1 MSSEPWRF
9 DKHLVVMHCCENDG
23 PLQDIKFD
31 RTVFW
36 VQVHGVPMKY
46 MTIGDH
52 DGGSFIRIQVS
63 IDLTL
68 PLCSGRLVSLN
79 KAKQVWV
86 SFKYKRLPNI
96 YYWCGCLT
104 HDNKDYD
111 LWIESEGTLQIEQ
124 REFGSYL
131 RAAPFSVSRKN
142 VINVP
147 RYYTTRKK
155 VNTNTSTD
163 YQPMA
168 KEHTAQSQP
177 SDDSTVSVQKPN
189 GENRFKNHDD
199 QPLMRNTHIG
209 LTPTN
214 VVDPE
219 ITPPVNS
226 VINGIS
232 KSPMFDEVALNEV
245 DLDRSEGSGK
255 MNKVP
260 YLNSNEPGLIHVN
273 KSHAY
278 HASIRVLKN
287 DGQKRIQST

>member
-1 MSSEPWRF
+1 MSSKPWRF

-46 MTIGDH
+46 MTIGGH

-63 IDLTL
+63 IDLIL

-86 SFKYKRLPNI
+86 SFKYKILPNI
-96 YYWCGCLT
+96 YYWCGYLT
-104 HDNKDYD
+104 HDDKDYD

-155 VNTNTSTD
+155 VNTDTST
-163 YQPMA
+163 YYRPMA
-168 KEHTAQSQP
+168 EEHTAQSQP
-177 SDDSTVSVQKPN
+177 SDDSTVLVQKPN
-189 GENRFKNHDD
+189 GGNRFKNHDD
-199 QPLMRNTHIG
+199 QPLMRNAHIG

-219 ITPPVNS
+219 VTPPVNS

-232 KSPMFDEVALNEV
+232 KSPTLDEVALNEV

-255 MNKVP
+255 MNTVP
-260 YLNSNEPGLIHVN
+260 HFNSSEPSLIHVN

-287 DGQKRIQST
+287 DGQKRILST